1 MYRDGLD
8 LLESVKRILVNNYIP
23 YLNKIFFRT
32 NSAPT
37 GVYLD
42 NAIFDDETCNLG
54 NLDTPSILSKLKL
67 KNVNRLVIGHLNINP
82 LSGKF
87 DQLKV
92 VIKNN
97 IDILIVTETK
107 IDLSF
112 SISNTIFTS

>member
-1 MYRDGLD
+1 M
-8 LLESVKRILVNNYIP
+8 
-23 YLNKIFFRT
+23 
-32 NSAPT
+32 
-37 GVYLD
+37 
-42 NAIFDDETCNLG
+42 
-54 NLDTPSILSKLKL
+54 
-67 KNVNRLVIGHLNINP
+67 NP

-112 SISNTIFTS
+112 SNSQFMTEGFSMPFRFDRNRSGGGVVVYVRDDILSK